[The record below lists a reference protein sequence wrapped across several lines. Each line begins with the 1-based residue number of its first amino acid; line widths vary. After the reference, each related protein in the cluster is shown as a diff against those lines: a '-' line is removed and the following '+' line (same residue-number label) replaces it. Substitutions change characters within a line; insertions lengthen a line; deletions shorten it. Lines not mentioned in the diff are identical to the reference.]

1 MKVFSK
7 TIGKMFKHNLG
18 RFFANLAIVL
28 LSVTISSGLAA
39 LSPTYTDSYSKN
51 YTENNVCDIQLKNK
65 TSEGFKDEDIIKVKE
80 DSDVCDVDT
89 FFSMDF
95 EEGEE
100 IYRLYIIDLDSSISK
115 LTLTEGELPSETYDF
130 SLNLNAVSEIN
141 NSSRKTISISD
152 KFNLKI
158 SFSLFNYSVNIPIN
172 LEICGFVNSP
182 MYNST
187 QKENSYLTDEN
198 GELLDESYLSGIFY
212 LDRKLLPEL
221 MNIQINDMSIP
232 YDPSA
237 IFIST
242 DMYITYKEKSDYFT
256 NAYEK
261 EIDKKKD
268 YLLKEFGEDVVAA
281 MTLEDNVS
289 YALYKNYDKKVSAI
303 AYIFPFFFI
312 LVCALVNLI
321 IITKLIKEER
331 GIIGTYSSLGVPK
344 GRIIF
349 KYTLFTLISTLVG
362 AFVGFIVGIT
372 LLPAVILPAYN
383 AVFEMPSIS
392 FSNFGYYGI
401 ISAGILVVVALSVTI
416 FSITKY
422 LKETP
427 ASIMKGQ
434 SPKPGKKILL
444 QRIPFLWKPLPFRF
458 KSSFRNIF
466 RQKKNLILTSLSIIG
481 STLLVLI
488 GFSLLDVS
496 KSLVND
502 TLFGNV
508 ASSMG
513 TISTI
518 IILFAISMAV
528 IVIYSLANMNIGDR
542 EREIAT
548 LKVLGYHDKECSMYT
563 FREIAIISVFACII
577 GLPISTLIIAYV
589 LEYLDFGNIKDVEW
603 YSYLL
608 TFVIIIMTMVIV
620 NILLYP
626 KIKKINM
633 NDSLKTLE

>member
-1 MKVFSK
+1 MKVFNK
-7 TIGKMFKHNLG
+7 TIRRMFKHNLG

-39 LSPTYTDSYSKN
+39 LSPTYTNSYSKN
-51 YTENNVCDIQLKNK
+51 YSENNVCDIQLKNK
-65 TSEGFKDEDIIKVKE
+65 TNDGFKDEDIEKVKQY
-80 DSDVCDVDT
+80 DDVKDVDT
-89 FFSMDF
+89 FFSMDV
-95 EEGEE
+95 EKGDDV
-100 IYRLYIIDLDSSISK
+100 YRIYIIDTHSNISK
-115 LTLTEGELPSETYDF
+115 LTLTEGFYIGDMPRNTSKNYAL
-130 SLNLNAVSEIN
+130 SEIN
-141 NSSRKTISISD
+141 NSSRDNFSIGDELSLNISGMELSFEIS
-152 KFNLKI
+152 
-158 SFSLFNYSVNIPIN
+158 
-172 LEICGFVNSP
+172 GFVNSP

-187 QKENSYLTDEN
+187 QKENSYLIDEDGN
-198 GELLDESYLSGIFY
+198 LLEDSYLSGIFY
-212 LDRKLLPEL
+212 LDKYENITFYMTLNNNKFALKNPLPE
-221 MNIQINDMSIP
+221 
-232 YDPSA
+232 
-237 IFIST
+237 T
-242 DMYITYKEKSDYFT
+242 DMYITYKEKSSYFSKS
-256 NAYEK
+256 YKQEM
-261 EIDKKKD
+261 DKKKEE
-268 YLLKEFGEDVVAA
+268 LLHDFGEDKVSCL
-281 MTLEDNVS
+281 TLEDNVS

-321 IITKLIKEER
+321 IISKLIKEER

-344 GRIIF
+344 HRIIF
-349 KYTLFTLISTLVG
+349 KYVLFTLISTILG
-362 AFVGFIVGIT
+362 AIIGFILGVL
-372 LLPAVILPAYN
+372 LLPTVIFPAYN
-383 AVFEMPSIS
+383 AVFEMASIE
-392 FSNFGYYGI
+392 FDNIGFYGFV
-401 ISAGILVVVALSVTI
+401 SAGVLIVVALFVTL
-416 FSITKY
+416 FSTVRY

-444 QRIPFLWKPLPFRF
+444 QRIPFIWNPLPFRF
-458 KSSFRNIF
+458 KSSIRNIF

-488 GFSLLDVS
+488 GFALLDVS
-496 KSLVND
+496 NSLVND

-518 IILFAISMAV
+518 IILFAIAMAI

-542 EREIAT
+542 ERELAT

-563 FREIAIISVFACII
+563 FREIAIISIFACII

-589 LEYLDFGNIKDVEW
+589 LDYLEFGSILDVNW

-608 TFVIIIMTMVIV
+608 TFVIIVMTMLIV

-633 NDSLKTLE
+633 NDSLKILE